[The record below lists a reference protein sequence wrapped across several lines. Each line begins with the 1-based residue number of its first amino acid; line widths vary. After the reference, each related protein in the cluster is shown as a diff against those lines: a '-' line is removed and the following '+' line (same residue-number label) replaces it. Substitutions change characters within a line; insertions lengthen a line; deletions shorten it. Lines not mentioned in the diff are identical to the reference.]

1 MEAARHLEQ
10 DPVLSELLRHYPL
23 PAIVPAADPFAALI
37 RGIIGQQLSVGAAR
51 AIAQRVAA
59 ATQHFDPARLLL
71 SPPDRLRALGMSWA
85 KVGSVQAAAH
95 AQLSGRLNFAQLSQE
110 NDEAVIAA
118 LSALP
123 GIGRWTAEMFLMSA
137 LSRADV
143 FSLGDLG
150 LKRALERHYPGQDH
164 ATRIESWRPYRSH
177 AARLLWQSLDNA
189 PQLEK

>member
-37 RGIIGQQLSVGAAR
+37 RGIIGQQLSVGVAR

-85 KVGSVQAAAH
+85 NSVQAAAH

-110 NDEAVIAA
+110 TTKR
-118 LSALP
+118 LSP
-123 GIGRWTAEMFLMSA
+123 R
-137 LSRADV
+137 
-143 FSLGDLG
+143 
-150 LKRALERHYPGQDH
+150 
-164 ATRIESWRPYRSH
+164 
-177 AARLLWQSLDNA
+177 
-189 PQLEK
+189 